1 MAKAQQRGVNAVTIS
16 MIVFVALWLA
26 STVFLVILYT
36 DQEDLKR
43 DNADLRAR
51 KNKVISRDEERSIEF
66 FGQASERGP
75 TVVGLMEEQRQTT
88 AELATGDASD
98 NAAAVRSKRDQI
110 LETIMSE
117 ELVRNPRSFND
128 ASLLEATTL
137 LYEGFKNNSALLTQ
151 AEERAA
157 ALEDRVETLI
167 SENTAQ
173 QSDFEQRLTKMNDQL
188 AEVEKGHV
196 TFRNERNEAVTRIER
211 GFEQRLTESGADL
224 HTERTRRTA
233 AEGALVKLK
242 ERYLVQQEKFADV
255 AIGPDALATARKPDG
270 VILTAVPGDEVVYI
284 NLGRKDRL
292 SLGLRFAVYSCDT
305 GIPPDGK
312 GKGRIEVV
320 SIFGTSAECR
330 ILETFGNQVI
340 FEDDLIANPIYDRS
354 RPVTFLVIGDFDLDY
369 DGRCEPSGAATIEA
383 QITNWGGTVQ
393 DEVTALTDF
402 VVVGAAPPRPKAIG
416 DVSQE
421 EAERME
427 SIRRRYDRYV
437 DSLDTAR
444 DLSIPVLTQSVFMN
458 FLGY

>member
-51 KNKVISRDEERSIEF
+51 KNKVISRDEERSLEF

-75 TVVGLMEEQRQTT
+75 TVVGLMEEERRTT
-88 AELATGDASD
+88 ADLATGDASD
-98 NAAAVRSKRDQI
+98 NAAIVQSKRDQI

-117 ELVRNPRSFND
+117 ELVGNPRSFD
-128 ASLLEATTL
+128 DVSLLEATTL
-137 LYEGFKNNSALLTQ
+137 LYEAFKTNSALLAQ

-157 ALEDRVETLI
+157 ALEDRVESLI
-167 SENTAQ
+167 SENTEQ
-173 QSDFEQRLTKMNDQL
+173 QSDFEQRLTQVGDQL
-188 AEVEKGHV
+188 AEAERGH
-196 TFRNERNEAVTRIER
+196 TAFREERNEAVSRIER
-211 GFEQRLTESGADL
+211 NFEDRLAENDADL
-224 HTERTRRTA
+224 NGERTRRTA
-233 AEGALVKLK
+233 AEDALAKLK
-242 ERYLVQQEKFADV
+242 ERYQAQQEKFVDV

-270 VILTAVPGDEVVYI
+270 VILTAIPGDELVYI

-292 SLGLRFAVYSCDT
+292 TLGLRFAVYSSET

-330 ILETFGNQVI
+330 ILKTFGNQVI

-354 RPVTFLVIGDFDLDY
+354 RPVTFLVIGDFDLDH

-402 VVVGAAPPRPKAIG
+402 VVVGASPPRPKAIG

-421 EAERME
+421 EAEQME

-437 DSLDTAR
+437 HSLETAR
-444 DLSIPVLTQSVFMN
+444 DLSIPVMTQSVFMS